1 MNVVISI
8 VVVLIFLSIL
18 IVLLSTLFRGES
30 FSLRYSDLLEE
41 LAEKHQGK
49 LRLVSFGPYSAV
61 ELPLFFGSM
70 LVGVWNRSMSGTHT
84 IPRATISIQ
93 STSFKDIPEF
103 RINSKEGIS
112 CGYIHGFKK
121 ASCKDS
127 STDPKS
133 NRKLRVS
140 KPPEISGFG
149 LVYRFNKSSHTNSA
163 LDSNFDQKWCIFVRP
178 ETSSQQIN
186 ALFRQLNP
194 ALTHLSHQALMTKWT
209 NGLVNISCGDQKID
223 FVYSRPIYDI
233 DTLEILMQA
242 SVKLAQALL

>member
-112 CGYIHGFKK
+112 CGYIQDSKK
-121 ASCKDS
+121 QAVKILLPIQNPTESC
-127 STDPKS
+127 
-133 NRKLRVS
+133 
-140 KPPEISGFG
+140 
-149 LVYRFNKSSHTNSA
+149 VY
-163 LDSNFDQKWCIFVRP
+163 
-178 ETSSQQIN
+178 
-186 ALFRQLNP
+186 LNP
-194 ALTHLSHQALMTKWT
+194 QKFLVSDLSIDLTNQAIQILLLTQTLIRSGVSLYAQKLHLNRLMLFL
-209 NGLVNISCGDQKID
+209 GS
-223 FVYSRPIYDI
+223 
-233 DTLEILMQA
+233 
-242 SVKLAQALL
+242 